1 MPNEQD
7 THFDVRCIEH
17 HLRRRVVTP
26 ADHAKRQKGLKDLSD
41 MAVTAETLFTP
52 HYEMRQ
58 ESEGADNEDGA

>member
-26 ADHAKRQKGLKDLSD
+26 ADHAKRQKGLKDLAD
-41 MAVTAETLFTP
+41 MAETAETLFTP
-52 HYEMRQ
+52 HFEMRR
-58 ESEGADNEDGA
+58 EPEGTEDEGSA

>member
-17 HLRRRVVTP
+17 HLRRRVVSP
-26 ADHAKRQKGLKDLSD
+26 ADHTKRQKGLKDLAS
-41 MAVTAETLFTP
+41 MAETAETLFTP

-58 ESEGADNEDGA
+58 DADGNEEEGNA

>member
-26 ADHAKRQKGLKDLSD
+26 ADHAKRQKGLKDLAS
-41 MAVTAETLFTP
+41 MAETAETLFTP
-52 HYEMRQ
+52 HFETRQ
-58 ESEGADNEDGA
+58 AAEGNEDEGSA